1 MHPRKLQFV
10 VGTGLLGV
18 TLVGSGGCRQ
28 KFTNPG
34 PTEPIEQVNPGP
46 EPVAPIEGE
55 GETPETPPP
64 DEVETPEPAP
74 EIMTN
79 EGPQRSLP

>member
-10 VGTGLLGV
+10 VGTSLLGV
-18 TLVGSGGCRQ
+18 TLIGSAGCRQ
-28 KFTNPG
+28 KFVNPG
-34 PTEPIEQVNPGP
+34 PETEPPHVNPGP

-55 GETPETPPP
+55 GEQPETPPT
-64 DEVETPEPAP
+64 DEPEAPKP

-79 EGPQRSLP
+79 EGPMRSLP

>member
-10 VGTGLLGV
+10 VGTGLLGM
-18 TLVGSGGCRQ
+18 TLVGSTGCP
-28 KFTNPG
+28 KKTVNPG
-34 PTEPIEQVNPGP
+34 PEQPHVNPGP
-46 EPVAPIEGE
+46 EPVAPVEGE
-55 GETPETPPP
+55 GEQPETSPA
-64 DEVETPEPAP
+64 DTADTPEPAP